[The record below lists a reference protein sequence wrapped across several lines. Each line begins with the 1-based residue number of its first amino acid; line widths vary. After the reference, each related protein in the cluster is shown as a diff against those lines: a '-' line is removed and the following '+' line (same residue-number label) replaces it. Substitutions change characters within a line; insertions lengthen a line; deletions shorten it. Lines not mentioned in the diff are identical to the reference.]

1 MKRRTFMKNVAL
13 TTAAMA
19 VGCNDVTAEKA
30 KAVPVAKGAR
40 KPNIIFILA
49 DDLGYAELGC
59 YGQTKIKTPNIDK
72 LCKAGMKFS
81 NAYSGHAVCAP
92 SRCTFLTGL
101 HTGHSF
107 VRQNLGMPYAGQL
120 DIPLDTVTVAKL
132 LKQAGYATA
141 CCGKWGLGGAG
152 TDGVPWKQGFDE
164 FYGYLDQWRAHSYY
178 PEYLYHNDKRI
189 PLRNKTAGTS
199 AAGLSGHGGLKKPL
213 ATEKEYFDR
222 YAGPEY
228 CTTGM
233 IDTALQFIHKNKT
246 EPFFLYYA
254 TPIPHVS
261 IQVPQED
268 YKQYKDKLGDKAHY
282 LGERGYLPHPQ
293 PRAGYA
299 AMVSHMDRNVG
310 KIMALVKSLGLDD
323 NTLIIFTS
331 DNGPTFNGGSD
342 STYFKSTPFRG
353 LKCSLWEGGI
363 RVPLIAKWPGKIKA
377 GSKSDLP
384 TALWDMMP
392 TFLEAIGEKGLIPK
406 GIDGLSILPTLTGK
420 GKQEIHDHLYWESG
434 KTKAVRMGNWKGY
447 STANKAGVRRFQLF
461 NLATDPKETTNVAKD
476 NPKITAKIEKIMI
489 EGRTDSPYFTMG
501 KPSPARTEWIKKARV
516 RAEKLKKRENL

>member
-1 MKRRTFMKNVAL
+1 MKRRTFMKQMAL
-13 TTAAMA
+13 TATAAAMA
-19 VGCNDVTAEKA
+19 VGCNGVTVEKA
-30 KAVPVAKGAR
+30 KTAPVAKGSG
-40 KPNIIFILA
+40 KPNIIFIMA

-59 YGQTKIKTPNIDK
+59 YGQKKIKTPNIDR

-81 NAYSGHAVCAP
+81 DAYSGHAVCAP
-92 SRCTFLTGL
+92 SRCTLMTGL
-101 HTGHSF
+101 HTGHSY
-107 VRQNLGMPYAGQL
+107 VRQNLGTAYAGQL

-141 CCGKWGLGGAG
+141 CCGKWGLGGPG
-152 TDGVPWKQGFDE
+152 TNGVPWKQGFDE
-164 FYGYLDQWRAHSYY
+164 FFGYLDQWRAHTYY
-178 PEYLYHNDKRI
+178 SPYLYHNDKQIPQRNGTKFLAHARI
-189 PLRNKTAGTS
+189 KEPFK
-199 AAGLSGHGGLKKPL
+199 
-213 ATEKEYFDR
+213 TEKEFFDR
-222 YAGPEY
+222 YAGEDY

-233 IDTALQFIHKNKT
+233 IRTALNFISTNKE

-261 IQVPQED
+261 IQAPAED
-268 YKQYKDKLGDKAHY
+268 YKQYKDKFGDKPY
-282 LGERGYLPHPQ
+282 LGTKGYLPHPQ

-310 KIMALVKSLGLDD
+310 KIMDLVTELALDD

-342 STYFKSTPFRG
+342 STFFESTPFRG

-363 RVPLIAKWPGKIKA
+363 RVPFIAKWPGKIKP
-377 GSKSDLP
+377 GSTSNLP

-392 TFLEAIGEKGLIPK
+392 TFLDAIGEKGLIPK

-420 GKQEIHDHLYWESG
+420 GTQKIHDYLYWESG
-434 KTKAVRMGNWKGY
+434 NTKAVRMGKWKGY
-447 STANKAGVRRFQLF
+447 AKARRAGDSPVKLYD
-461 NLATDPKETTNVAKD
+461 LAADPKETKDIAKA
-476 NPKITAKIEKIMI
+476 NPKVAAKIAKIMI

-501 KPSPARTEWIKKARV
+501 KPSPARTEWIKSAKI
-516 RAEKLKKRENL
+516 RAAKLKAGEQL

>member
-19 VGCNDVTAEKA
+19 AGCNDVTAEKA
-30 KAVPVAKGAR
+30 KPATKR
-40 KPNIIFILA
+40 KPNIIYILC
-49 DDLGYAELGC
+49 DDLGYAEVGC

-72 LCKAGMKFS
+72 LCAAGMKFS
-81 NAYSGHAVCAP
+81 DAYSGHAVCAP

-101 HTGHSF
+101 HTGHSH

-120 DIPLDTVTVAKL
+120 DLPGDTVTIAKL

-141 CCGKWGLGGAG
+141 CCGKWGLGGPG
-152 TDGVPWKQGFDE
+152 TNGVPWKQGFDE

-178 PEYLYHNDKRI
+178 PEYLYHNDKQI
-189 PLRNKTAGTS
+189 PLRNKAAGTS
-199 AAGLSGHGGLKKPL
+199 AAGLSGHGRLKKPL
-213 ATEKEYFDR
+213 ATQKEYFDR
-222 YAGPEY
+222 YAGPDY

-233 IDTALQFIHKNKT
+233 IRTALNFISTNKE

-254 TPIPHVS
+254 TPIPHVA

-268 YKQYKDKLGDKAHY
+268 YKEYKGKFNDKPY
-282 LGERGYLPHPQ
+282 LATKGYLPHPE

-310 KIMALVKSLGLDD
+310 KIMDLVAELGLDD

-342 STYFKSTPFRG
+342 STFFKSTPFRG
-353 LKCSLWEGGI
+353 LKCSLFEGGL
-363 RVPLIAKWPGKIKA
+363 RVPLIAKWTGTIKA
-377 GSKSDLP
+377 GSTSKLP

-392 TFLEAIGEKGLIPK
+392 TFLEAIGEKALIPK

-434 KTKAVRMGNWKGY
+434 NTKAVRMGKWKGY
-447 STANKAGVRRFQLF
+447 VKGGRNGDSPVKLY
-461 NLATDPKETTNVAKD
+461 NLKTDPKETKDVAKA
-476 NPKITAKIEKIMI
+476 NPKVAAKIAKIMI

-501 KPSPARTEWIKKARV
+501 KPAPARAEWIKSARIRAAKLKAG
-516 RAEKLKKRENL
+516 EKL